1 MYSIGEVVLYGSNG
15 VCEIT
20 EITTKKIGK
29 DSIEYYVLKP
39 VCSDSST
46 LFVPTQNEMLVSR
59 MRVVLSSDEIKDIL
73 SQKTDN
79 EIWIDNKAERCEKI
93 KEIISGGDCMKLVEL
108 IIKGKKISVQLGT
121 TSMSF
126 AKKIQDAEV
135 TTFNGA
141 GDALLNMI
149 AGNADAVI
157 NDKPVTDYIM
167 TQNKQIAESCLHLKP
182 IATADLFA
190 MVTSKQ
196 NTKLKAEMDKALK
209 QLKADGT
216 FNKLHEKWFGVPAD
230 PELP

>member
-108 IIKGKKISVQLGT
+108 IRR
-121 TSMSF
+121 MHF
-126 AKKIQDAEV
+126 
-135 TTFNGA
+135 
-141 GDALLNMI
+141 
-149 AGNADAVI
+149 
-157 NDKPVTDYIM
+157 
-167 TQNKQIAESCLHLKP
+167 H
-182 IATADLFA
+182 
-190 MVTSKQ
+190 SK
-196 NTKLKAEMDKALK
+196 L
-209 QLKADGT
+209 QLKKGRR
-216 FNKLHEKWFGVPAD
+216 LHITDERFLKEAEKMVCDEVSVVLHIDRNDVLPLVLAGCRQRILRTAFSVCKGYVFCSRLPFGQNYV
-230 PELP
+230 L

>member
-1 MYSIGEVVLYGSNG
+1 MYSIGEIVLYGSNG

-59 MRVVLSSDEIKDIL
+59 MRAVLSSDEIKDIL

-108 IIKGKKISVQLGT
+108 IRRMHFHSKLQLKRVDDFTLLTSVFSKKLKKWFVTRFRLFFTLTVTMFFRLCLQADFLKIYKGYRGLTGAFFELL
-121 TSMSF
+121 SMLF
-126 AKKIQDAEV
+126 LCFFI
-135 TTFNGA
+135 F
-141 GDALLNMI
+141 
-149 AGNADAVI
+149 GN
-157 NDKPVTDYIM
+157 
-167 TQNKQIAESCLHLKP
+167 SR
-182 IATADLFA
+182 LFA
-190 MVTSKQ
+190 YLQNVAFCSKI
-196 NTKLKAEMDKALK
+196 
-209 QLKADGT
+209 
-216 FNKLHEKWFGVPAD
+216 
-230 PELP
+230 

>member
-1 MYSIGEVVLYGSNG
+1 MYSIGEIVLYGSNG

-108 IIKGKKISVQLGT
+108 ISSKRADDFTLLTSV
-121 TSMSF
+121 F
-126 AKKIQDAEV
+126 
-135 TTFNGA
+135 
-141 GDALLNMI
+141 
-149 AGNADAVI
+149 
-157 NDKPVTDYIM
+157 
-167 TQNKQIAESCLHLKP
+167 
-182 IATADLFA
+182 
-190 MVTSKQ
+190 SK
-196 NTKLKAEMDKALK
+196 KLK
-209 QLKADGT
+209 
-216 FNKLHEKWFGVPAD
+216 KWFVTRFRLFFILTVTMFFRLCLQAD
-230 PELP
+230 FLINI

>member
-1 MYSIGEVVLYGSNG
+1 MYSIGEIVLYGSNG

-108 IIKGKKISVQLGT
+108 IRR
-121 TSMSF
+121 MHF
-126 AKKIQDAEV
+126 
-135 TTFNGA
+135 
-141 GDALLNMI
+141 
-149 AGNADAVI
+149 
-157 NDKPVTDYIM
+157 
-167 TQNKQIAESCLHLKP
+167 H
-182 IATADLFA
+182 
-190 MVTSKQ
+190 SK
-196 NTKLKAEMDKALK
+196 L
-209 QLKADGT
+209 QLK
-216 FNKLHEKWFGVPAD
+216 KCRRLHITDERFLKEAEKMVCD
-230 PELP
+230 EVSVVLHIDRNDVLPLVLAG

>member
-108 IIKGKKISVQLGT
+108 IR
-121 TSMSF
+121 MHF
-126 AKKIQDAEV
+126 
-135 TTFNGA
+135 
-141 GDALLNMI
+141 
-149 AGNADAVI
+149 
-157 NDKPVTDYIM
+157 
-167 TQNKQIAESCLHLKP
+167 H
-182 IATADLFA
+182 
-190 MVTSKQ
+190 SK
-196 NTKLKAEMDKALK
+196 L
-209 QLKADGT
+209 QLKKGRR
-216 FNKLHEKWFGVPAD
+216 LHITDERFLKEAEKMVCD
-230 PELP
+230 EVSVVLHIDRNDVLPLVLAG